1 MKRFLRPKIVIPA
14 AVLLLVLLVGGM
26 VGYILFA
33 PSSWWKPFY
42 VRMEMDGSTV
52 PEAQAASMPQ
62 PVNPM
67 QPATPGGQPQN
78 GTYPTGSSLQQPPG
92 IMYRLDNKVVNL
104 AEPGGLRYLQ
114 AAIVLELWPIR
125 DDFYTLEGE
134 EKDAAQTEFEEL
146 IDARRPI
153 IDDIVTTQLSSKTFN
168 EIASIDGKQQL
179 KEDLMTAIND
189 ALGYQG
195 VINVY
200 FTSFVVQ

>member
-1 MKRFLRPKIVIPA
+1 MQ
-14 AVLLLVLLVGGM
+14 
-26 VGYILFA
+26 
-33 PSSWWKPFY
+33 
-42 VRMEMDGSTV
+42 TT
-52 PEAQAASMPQ
+52 AS
-62 PVNPM
+62 
-67 QPATPGGQPQN
+67 PGGVAQN
-78 GTYPTGSSLQQPPG
+78 AAYPTSSSLQQPPG

-114 AAIVLELWPIR
+114 AAIVLELWPLR
-125 DDFYTLEGE
+125 EDFYMLEGE
-134 EKDAAQTEFEEL
+134 EKDAAQTDFEEL

-168 EIASIDGKQQL
+168 EIATVDGKQQL
-179 KEDLMTAIND
+179 KEDLMAAIND